1 MIIVPRKVLGY
12 LREKDRRYVYLIV
25 VRLLILR
32 IFVPRYVYL
41 IESFIREGRVSTD
54 DTKSLQQQ
62 LKETRDFAIVQKLRQ
77 HFRFSTNS

>member
-41 IESFIREGRVSTD
+41 IESFIREGRVRV
-54 DTKSLQQQ
+54 L
-62 LKETRDFAIVQKLRQ
+62 ERQ
-77 HFRFSTNS
+77 RVSM

>member
-41 IESFIREGRVSTD
+41 IESFIREGRVLSF
-54 DTKSLQQQ
+54 LPQCGN
-62 LKETRDFAIVQKLRQ
+62 LG
-77 HFRFSTNS
+77 HFRKFVKVPKYRTKRKQILII

>member
-41 IESFIREGRVSTD
+41 IESFIREGRVALNLNYRNV
-54 DTKSLQQQ
+54 KG
-62 LKETRDFAIVQKLRQ
+62 
-77 HFRFSTNS
+77 

>member
-41 IESFIREGRVSTD
+41 IESFIREGRVCLFTD
-54 DTKSLQQQ
+54 
-62 LKETRDFAIVQKLRQ
+62 
-77 HFRFSTNS
+77 